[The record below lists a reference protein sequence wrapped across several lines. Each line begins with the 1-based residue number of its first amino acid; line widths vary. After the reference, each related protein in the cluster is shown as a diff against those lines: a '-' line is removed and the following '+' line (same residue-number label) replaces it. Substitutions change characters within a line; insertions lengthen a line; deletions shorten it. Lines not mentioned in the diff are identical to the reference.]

1 MHCMLPSMH
10 VFAVMLVL
18 AEVLTVT
25 HGLSSYVLSLAEGLA
40 HAGMLLTCV
49 VCGRLENAGLAI
61 EVLPPYLQQGKAPHE
76 PGFTHLGR
84 DACMHACVPCCLLVT
99 DLGTRVGPLG
109 MHTVKGH
116 SSGCSKHGA
125 FCD

>member
-1 MHCMLPSMH
+1 MSCVVSLSIRQHTLAHQQHQEFDVIFRSPVLCERAPQNSDVQPWHFQSMNIMHCMLPSMH
-10 VFAVMLVL
+10 AFAVMLVL

-76 PGFTHLGR
+76 P
-84 DACMHACVPCCLLVT
+84 
-99 DLGTRVGPLG
+99 
-109 MHTVKGH
+109 
-116 SSGCSKHGA
+116 
-125 FCD
+125 